1 MADLEV
7 SVTSLK
13 SMQKTVSTSVSEL
26 ERLLQEMYTSVK
38 ILNNTWEGPNH
49 KEFIEKFEAN
59 YENMA
64 NLNRSLK
71 AYAKALKKAGSLY
84 EKCEEEVWQI
94 VRGQ

>member
-38 ILNNTWEGPNH
+38 TLNNRWGGPNH
-49 KEFIEKFEAN
+49 KGF
-59 YENMA
+59 M
-64 NLNRSLK
+64 
-71 AYAKALKKAGSLY
+71 
-84 EKCEEEVWQI
+84 
-94 VRGQ
+94 